1 MKKKILWAA
10 ILAAF
15 CATSKVS
22 AQTNGGGTS
31 GGDNNDTEFHTPH
44 RGVQTSCEPQVSY
57 DSAST
62 VLSVMFSSNSQGG
75 KVEIYRNGI
84 KVVNASAQAC
94 ASLCYMLRNYG
105 KGEFKIIVRQG
116 NTVVY
121 SKQVTVK

>member
-1 MKKKILWAA
+1 MKKMILWAA

-22 AQTNGGGTS
+22 AQRNGGGTS

-57 DSAST
+57 NSTST
-62 VLSVMFSSNSQGG
+62 VLNVSFPVNSQGG

-84 KVVNASAQAC
+84 KVVNATVPAG
-94 ASLCYMLRNYG
+94 ASLNYVLRNYG
-105 KGEFKIIVRQG
+105 KGEFTIIVSLG
-116 NTVVY
+116 NTAVY
-121 SKQVTVK
+121 SKQVIVK